1 MERRTRAAAY
11 AVRVVDVQHNGAG
24 REGYSGPDD

>member
-1 MERRTRAAAY
+1 MERRTQAAAY
-11 AVRVVDVQHNGAG
+11 AVRVFDDQRNAAG